1 MSLHRRDFL
10 RAAAL
15 TTLTV
20 PGLRAWGRAA
30 PSERI
35 RLGFVGVRNQGTANL
50 KGFLKQHGAE
60 VVALCDVDT
69 NVLGTAKALA
79 EKETKGS
86 VQTFADYRKLLDS
99 KDVDAVVITTPDH
112 WHAIPVIHACQAGKD
127 IYCEKPLS
135 LTVVEGQAMLKAARK
150 YDRVVQTGSQQ
161 RSEYKGNFR
170 IAADLVRGGKLG
182 KITAIQVGI
191 PKVNYDEKAVK
202 GAKDGPP
209 PPELD
214 YDTWLGPAPMR
225 PYNVN
230 HVHYLFR
237 FFWDYSGG
245 QMTNFGAHHLD
256 IVQLALDMDESGPVE
271 VSGTAEY
278 DPEHRFEVPARQEMK
293 FRYAN
298 GLTVVCG
305 QKYKDNLKFIGEK
318 GTIVVDRKK
327 LVVTPEEL
335 LKDTA
340 VKDYEAKFNDGAHK
354 SNWLECVKSRAKPNA
369 DVAIGHRSAT
379 VCHLANIAV
388 RTGRAIRWDPAGE
401 QIVGDRDAAAQLTR
415 TYRKPYELPSIA

>member
-50 KGFLKQHGAE
+50 KGFFKQHAAQ

-79 EKETKGS
+79 EKETKGT

-150 YDRVVQTGSQQ
+150 YD
-161 RSEYKGNFR
+161 
-170 IAADLVRGGKLG
+170 
-182 KITAIQVGI
+182 
-191 PKVNYDEKAVK
+191 
-202 GAKDGPP
+202 
-209 PPELD
+209 
-214 YDTWLGPAPMR
+214 
-225 PYNVN
+225 
-230 HVHYLFR
+230 
-237 FFWDYSGG
+237 
-245 QMTNFGAHHLD
+245 
-256 IVQLALDMDESGPVE
+256 
-271 VSGTAEY
+271 
-278 DPEHRFEVPARQEMK
+278 
-293 FRYAN
+293 
-298 GLTVVCG
+298 
-305 QKYKDNLKFIGEK
+305 
-318 GTIVVDRKK
+318 
-327 LVVTPEEL
+327 
-335 LKDTA
+335 
-340 VKDYEAKFNDGAHK
+340 
-354 SNWLECVKSRAKPNA
+354 
-369 DVAIGHRSAT
+369 
-379 VCHLANIAV
+379 
-388 RTGRAIRWDPAGE
+388 
-401 QIVGDRDAAAQLTR
+401 
-415 TYRKPYELPSIA
+415 